1 MRFIWVFQFI
11 NTVPYISEAVY
22 YNWVSKFSLA
32 ASLIKFEVVIILF
45 SQVIEAA
52 YPNWNRQKECIIPK
66 IPQISTILHFEFK
79 QFQFPIMISF
89 AITVNKIQGLSLKN
103 SGLTFI
109 SLYFFHIASCVLG
122 LLCQTIFSY
131 WPLMEK
137 ALMLHTCVVYWCW
150 AQIKRRTRICKN
162 IWISL
167 LFKLWMGR
175 VGENQRG

>member
-52 YPNWNRQKECIIPK
+52 YPNWNRQKECIIPR

-131 WPLMEK
+131 WAPNGKSINVAYLCSILVLGSNQETNTYMQK
-137 ALMLHTCVVYWCW
+137 YMNIFIV
-150 AQIKRRTRICKN
+150 QIVN
-162 IWISL
+162 
-167 LFKLWMGR
+167 G
-175 VGENQRG
+175 